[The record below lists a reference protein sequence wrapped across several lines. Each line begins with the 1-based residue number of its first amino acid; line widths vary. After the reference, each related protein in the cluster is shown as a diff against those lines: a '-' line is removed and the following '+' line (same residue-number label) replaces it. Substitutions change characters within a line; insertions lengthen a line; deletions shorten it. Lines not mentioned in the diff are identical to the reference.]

1 MKNLQNFGVQE
12 LSSKEVSEIQ
22 GGSWLPD
29 IISNAIDSVVSF
41 TAGVISYALDTYT
54 PIYSPQGCVG
64 IN

>member
-1 MKNLQNFGVQE
+1 

-41 TAGVISYALDTYT
+41 TAGVISYALDAQTSPY
-54 PIYSPQGCVG
+54 PPQGCVG
-64 IN
+64 NN